1 MNFFVCVLTFNYWVF
16 GCNKEQILKK
26 ILEIR
31 LVTMGSKMAS
41 KIKFRTFFLFT
52 AVLIIIS
59 LIVLLVPSIV
69 LGSINGRIKRLQL
82 QGSLTQTEQQT
93 LTDLTWSQVWWETQQ
108 ATIFNPFA
116 LVFLVISLLL
126 LFYGVISKVGW

>member
-1 MNFFVCVLTFNYWVF
+1 
-16 GCNKEQILKK
+16 
-26 ILEIR
+26 
-31 LVTMGSKMAS
+31 MGSKMER

-82 QGSLTQTEQQT
+82 QDSLTQTEQQT

-126 LFYGVISKVGW
+126 LFYGIISKVGW

>member
-1 MNFFVCVLTFNYWVF
+1 
-16 GCNKEQILKK
+16 
-26 ILEIR
+26 
-31 LVTMGSKMAS
+31 MGSKMSS
-41 KIKFRTFFLFT
+41 KIQFRTFFLFT

-82 QGSLTQTEQQT
+82 QDSLTQTEQQT
-93 LTDLTWSQVWWETQQ
+93 LIDLRWSQVWWETQQ

-126 LFYGVISKVGW
+126 LFYGVITKVGW

>member
-1 MNFFVCVLTFNYWVF
+1 
-16 GCNKEQILKK
+16 
-26 ILEIR
+26 
-31 LVTMGSKMAS
+31 MGSKMER

-69 LGSINGRIKRLQL
+69 LGSINGRIKCLQL
-82 QGSLTQTEQQT
+82 QGSLTQTEQET
-93 LTDLTWSQVWWETQQ
+93 LTDLAWSQVWWETQQ
-108 ATIFNPFA
+108 TTIFNPFA

-126 LFYGVISKVGW
+126 LFYGIISKVGW